1 MRVGI
6 SRGRARETKWSEAHV
21 GEINKQPC
29 LSRLCS
35 LAAEPS
41 TRTRQEGSSEP
52 RLQRARADC
61 NVMQRRVFSG
71 PYSCAI
77 RIVVRL

>member
-1 MRVGI
+1 MRVDI
-6 SRGRARETKWSEAHV
+6 SRGRARETKWRSHV
-21 GEINKQPC
+21 GEINKQAC

-35 LAAEPS
+35 LARERS
-41 TRTRQEGSSEP
+41 KKDP
-52 RLQRARADC
+52 RLQRANC
-61 NVMQRRVFSG
+61 NVMQRRAFSG